1 MTKMKLPAATLGAR
15 PGLHCEISEIALQ
28 RWNPGLQMAD
38 EASQDGDVISILDVI
53 GEDFFGEGVSSKGV
67 AAQLRSIG
75 ERDVVVNIN
84 SPGGNFFEGLAI
96 YNLLR
101 QHKGKVS
108 VRVVGIAASSAS
120 VIAMAGDNIE
130 IARAGFL
137 MIHNT
142 WVMAIGDRNE
152 LRDTA
157 DWLEPF
163 DQTAVDIYAARSGMD
178 VAELGA
184 MLDKET
190 WLSGATCVENG
201 LADELLDSDQVE
213 ANATLRQRMEHRV
226 AAHQIDALLAKAG
239 TPRTRRRELMNN
251 LKSDM
256 QNAVDLGKRDAA
268 LNQGLTGLLETAR
281 RL

>member
-15 PGLHCEISEIALQ
+15 PGIHCEISELALQ
-28 RWNPGLQMAD
+28 RWNPGLQMAGNDVADD
-38 EASQDGDVISILDVI
+38 ETVSILDVI
-53 GEDFFGEGVSSKGV
+53 GEDFWGEGVSAKGI

-75 ERDVVVNIN
+75 DRDVVAIIN
-84 SPGGNFFEGLAI
+84 SPGGNYFDGLAI

-101 QHKGKVS
+101 QHRGRVT
-108 VRVVGIAASSAS
+108 VRVVGIAASAAS
-120 VIAMAGDNIE
+120 VIAMAGDQIE

-142 WVMAIGDRNE
+142 WVMAIGDRNA

-157 DWLEPF
+157 AWLEPF
-163 DQTAVDIYAARSGMD
+163 DQTAVDIYAARSGMGAGD
-178 VAELGA
+178 LAA

-201 LADELLDSDQVE
+201 LADTLLDSDQIE
-213 ANATLRQRMEHRV
+213 ASASARQAMEHRI

-239 TPRTRRRELMNN
+239 TSRSRRRELMNN

-256 QNAVDLGKRDAA
+256 HNAVDTGKRDAA
-268 LNQGLTGLLETAR
+268 VSQGLTGLLETAR

>member
-15 PGLHCEISEIALQ
+15 PGIHCEISELALQ
-28 RWNPGLQMAD
+28 RWNPGLQMAGED
-38 EASQDGDVISILDVI
+38 SEDGAMISILDVI
-53 GEDFFGEGVSSKGV
+53 GEDFWGEGVSAKNIAS
-67 AAQLRSIG
+67 QLRSIG
-75 ERDVVVNIN
+75 ERDVTAVIN
-84 SPGGNFFEGLAI
+84 SPGGNYFEGLAI

-101 QHKGKVS
+101 QHKGRVT
-108 VRVVGIAASSAS
+108 VRIVGIAASAAS
-120 VIAMAGDNIE
+120 VIAMAGDQID

-142 WVMAIGDRNE
+142 WVMAVGDRNA

-163 DQTAVDIYAARSGMD
+163 DQTAVDIYSARSGMESGD
-178 VAELGA
+178 LAA

-201 LADELLDSDQVE
+201 LADALLDSDQVE
-213 ANATLRQRMEHRV
+213 ASASARQSMEHRI

-239 TPRTRRRELMNN
+239 TSRSRRRELMNT

-256 QNAVDLGKRDAA
+256 RNAVDIGTRDAA
-268 LNQGLTGLLETAR
+268 VSQGLNGLLETAR